1 VSTVAP
7 QRLVSGDLAVEI
19 LPLGATLHRFQ
30 LRQPGGGWRDLVLCR
45 DDPGLL
51 DTHYFGATVGRF
63 ANRIDKARFTL
74 DGHEYLLAANDGGNQ
89 LHGGPEGF
97 SELIWDVV
105 AATPDSITLTLTS
118 PDGDQGYP
126 GTLHASAEYSLRP
139 DGLQVVYT
147 ATTDAPTPVNL
158 TTHPYFNLDGSAS
171 IDDHVLTLPG
181 SSTWTVN
188 RDDGI
193 PTGEVRPV
201 AGTGADY
208 RAGRRYV
215 EGHDQ
220 AVAEGITRRGGFD
233 HNFPVAGTG
242 LREHARL
249 SSPDGL
255 TLVVRSDAPAIQV
268 YGGDHMG
275 RRGIALE
282 AQNYPDA
289 PNQPGFPDSV
299 LRPGDTDRATTQWLI
314 SRPANPIG

>member
-1 VSTVAP
+1 MSTVAP
-7 QRLVSGDLAVEI
+7 QRLVSGDLAAEI
-19 LPLGATLHRFQ
+19 LPLGATLHRLQ
-30 LRQPGGGWRDLVLCR
+30 LRRARGWRDLVLSR

-51 DTHYFGATVGRF
+51 VTAYFGASCGRF
-63 ANRIDKARFTL
+63 ANRIDRARFTL
-74 DGHEYLLAANDGGNQ
+74 DGREYRLAANDGENQ
-89 LHGGPEGF
+89 LHGGPAGF
-97 SELIWDVV
+97 SELLWDVESV
-105 AATPDSITLTLTS
+105 TPDSITLSLTS

-126 GTLHASAEYSLRP
+126 GTLQVTAHYSLRP

-181 SSTWTVN
+181 SATWTVN

-193 PTGEVRPV
+193 PTGEVRSV
-201 AGTGADY
+201 AGTGADF
-208 RAGRRYV
+208 RTGRRY
-215 EGHDQ
+215 GDAHDQ

-249 SSPDGL
+249 AAPDGT
-255 TLVVRSDAPAIQV
+255 TLVVRGDSPAVQV

-282 AQNYPDA
+282 TQNYPDA
-289 PNQPGFPDSV
+289 PNHPGFPDSV
-299 LRPGDTDRATTQWLI
+299 LRPGQTYRATTQWLV
-314 SRPANPIG
+314 SQPAEPIG